1 MLYLDAIEQWDMLTD
16 EQAGVLI
23 KALLRYSKTGE
34 KLETEDM
41 VVKMAFSFLIA
52 QIDRDGE
59 KYEQKCKRNA
69 EYYKKRK
76 ENNSARFSN
85 IQTNSD
91 NLSTIQTNSVQF
103 STIKKNSARDT
114 DTDTDK
120 DTDTDNI
127 TLTSN
132 INKKEKSIKEKL
144 QKHKY
149 GEFKH
154 VLLTDEEY
162 KRLCD
167 DFGQA
172 TADSYIKKVDEYCEM
187 KGKSYKNY
195 YLAIRNTF
203 MARDRVKCKKD
214 EFEGMVKDDEGWY
227 VDKNGDR
234 YI

>member
-34 KLETEDM
+34 KLETADGM
-41 VVKMAFSFLIA
+41 LRMAFSFMTA
-52 QIDRDGE
+52 QIDRDGAKWE
-59 KYEQKCKRNA
+59 KTCEKRREA
-69 EYYKKRK
+69 VKKRWNK
-76 ENNSARFSN
+76 DNTNVYNS
-85 IQTNSD
+85 IQVNT
-91 NLSTIQTNSVQF
+91 
-103 STIKKNSARDT
+103 K

-120 DTDTDNI
+120 DKDTDKDTDKDKDNI

-203 MARDRVKCKKD
+203 MARDGVKCKKD